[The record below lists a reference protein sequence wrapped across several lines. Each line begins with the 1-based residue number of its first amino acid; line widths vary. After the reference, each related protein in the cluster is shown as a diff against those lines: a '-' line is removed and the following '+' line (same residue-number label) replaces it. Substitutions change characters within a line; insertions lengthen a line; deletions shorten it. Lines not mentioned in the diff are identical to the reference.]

1 MNRAKLS
8 FDLKN
13 HVLCIKLLPLLL
25 CFHVLWGQD
34 LEIIPER
41 IEYIDPNSHQLIAVE
56 ENTIDFNS
64 VQLSRDNNY
73 LAVYLFE
80 ENHKHKEDHKYYYK
94 LTQNNES
101 YDWFSFDHEV
111 RLVGLTPGKHR
122 LCIAASNDDNLDS
135 SEIYSI
141 DIEVPPPIWL
151 SSWFIGLVIS
161 IMVAVFAV
169 WRVYEY
175 RIFKIRKDRDLQ
187 ISNLEARA
195 YRAQMNPHFI
205 FNALNGMQTAMILRG
220 EQEFNKYVTSFSKLI
235 RNTIEMSSVEKL
247 SLSEEIEYIKNYID
261 LQALRLEKEIFLD
274 IFVDA
279 PIDINLTYLPC
290 MMLQPIV
297 ENSIVHGLIPM
308 DGVNKIKIDFS
319 KKDNFLQCRVED
331 NGIGRKAAEA
341 QREGYQKT
349 HKSFATQIMKERINI
364 FNYYNKE
371 HLDFQIEDKYDEQG
385 KASGTV
391 VTLIIPLDFRTREK

>member
-1 MNRAKLS
+1 M
-8 FDLKN
+8 
-13 HVLCIKLLPLLL
+13 I
-25 CFHVLWGQD
+25 
-34 LEIIPER
+34 
-41 IEYIDPNSHQLIAVE
+41 
-56 ENTIDFNS
+56 
-64 VQLSRDNNY
+64 
-73 LAVYLFE
+73 
-80 ENHKHKEDHKYYYK
+80 
-94 LTQNNES
+94 
-101 YDWFSFDHEV
+101 
-111 RLVGLTPGKHR
+111 
-122 LCIAASNDDNLDS
+122 
-135 SEIYSI
+135 
-141 DIEVPPPIWL
+141 
-151 SSWFIGLVIS
+151 
-161 IMVAVFAV
+161 AVFAV

-261 LQALRLEKEIFLD
+261 LQALRLEKEILLE
-274 IFVDA
+274 ILVDES
-279 PIDINLTYLPC
+279 IDINLTYLPC

-319 KKDNFLQCRVED
+319 KNDNFLQCRVED
-331 NGIGRKAAEA
+331 NGIGRKSAEA
-341 QREGYQKT
+341 MREGYQKT

-364 FNYYNKE
+364 FNYYNKD
-371 HLDFQIEDKYDEQG
+371 HLNFEIEDKYDEQG

-391 VTLIIPLDFRTREK
+391 VTLTIPLDFRTREK